1 MENKN
6 KNNSSN
12 NNINKN
18 DENYLNNNNVYNDII
33 YNTNEISKNINLF
46 NDYHSTQ
53 NLYSNLSSG
62 QTNLYGYLENNN
74 QNNFNENNNFPI
86 YDAFK
91 DEYNNININNNSQY
105 YYQINEQNIINEIFQ
120 RENEHLNYLDE
131 RLKKNQEN
139 KNKILQNL

>member
-131 RLKKNQEN
+131 RLKHNQEN